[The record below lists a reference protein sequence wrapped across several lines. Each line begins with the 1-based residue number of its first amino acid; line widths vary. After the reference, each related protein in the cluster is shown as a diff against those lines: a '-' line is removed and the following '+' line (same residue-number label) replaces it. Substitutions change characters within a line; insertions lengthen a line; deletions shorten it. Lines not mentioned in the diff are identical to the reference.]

1 MEGIIGL
8 AIGFG
13 ICVVI
18 PLVAILVSH
27 QQKMTKMLSGD
38 PTQNQALAQ
47 RLRQM
52 EAEIT
57 ELRALV
63 NDQVLRVDD
72 RRRIAGISQGEENRL
87 G

>member
-1 MEGIIGL
+1 MEGILGL

-27 QQKMTKMLSGD
+27 QQKMTRLLSGD
-38 PTQNQALAQ
+38 QAQNQALVEK
-47 RLRQM
+47 LNQM
-52 EAEIT
+52 QAEIT

-63 NDQVLRVDD
+63 NDQVLQVDD
-72 RRRIAGISQGEENRL
+72 RRRIAGFSQPEENRL
-87 G
+87 R